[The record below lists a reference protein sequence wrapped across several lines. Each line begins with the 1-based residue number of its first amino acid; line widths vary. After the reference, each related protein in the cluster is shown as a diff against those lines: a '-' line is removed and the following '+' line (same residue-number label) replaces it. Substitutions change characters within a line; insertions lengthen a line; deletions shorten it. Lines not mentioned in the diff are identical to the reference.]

1 MVDPETHQGD
11 DPPTAELPA
20 LSPEDANE
28 QDVLWE
34 DDTDEELPARSA
46 GVWVVGGIVA
56 LAALVIGVLLAASA
70 TSLAKGGKTPD
81 PVTNTVVVTSTRLTE
96 VTTTRVVTTQPPTS
110 SKTAT
115 KKSKTKKTTSK
126 KSTPKKSKAKK
137 TAESTTKGG
146 SASAKATTTSSKKT
160 TTPAT
165 PTTTQ

>member
-1 MVDPETHQGD
+1 MVDPEEHQGD

-28 QDVLWE
+28 QDALWE
-34 DDTDEELPARSA
+34 DDTDEEPSSLSA

-96 VTTTRVVTTQPPTS
+96 VTTTQVVTTQPPTS

-115 KKSKTKKTTSK
+115 KKSKTKKTTPK
-126 KSTPKKSKAKK
+126 KTTPKK
-137 TAESTTKGG
+137 TG
-146 SASAKATTTSSKKT
+146 SASAKSTTSSRKT
-160 TTPAT
+160 TT

>member
-1 MVDPETHQGD
+1 MVDPAEHQGD

-34 DDTDEELPARSA
+34 DDTDEEPSSLSA

-96 VTTTRVVTTQPPTS
+96 VATTQVVTTQPPTS
-110 SKTAT
+110 SKPTT
-115 KKSKTKKTTSK
+115 KKSKTKKTT
-126 KSTPKKSKAKK
+126 PKK
-137 TAESTTKGG
+137 TG
-146 SASAKATTTSSKKT
+146 SASAKTTTSSRKT
-160 TTPAT
+160 TT

>member
-1 MVDPETHQGD
+1 MVDPETHEGD

-20 LSPEDANE
+20 LSPEITDE
-28 QDVLWE
+28 QDALWN

-70 TSLAKGGKTPD
+70 TSLAKGGKTPV

-96 VTTTRVVTTQPPTS
+96 VTTTQVVTTQPPTS
-110 SKTAT
+110 SMTAT
-115 KKSKTKKTTSK
+115 KKSKTKKPT
-126 KSTPKKSKAKK
+126 KSTTPKKSKAKK

-146 SASAKATTTSSKKT
+146 SASAKATTSSKKT
-160 TTPAT
+160 TTAAT